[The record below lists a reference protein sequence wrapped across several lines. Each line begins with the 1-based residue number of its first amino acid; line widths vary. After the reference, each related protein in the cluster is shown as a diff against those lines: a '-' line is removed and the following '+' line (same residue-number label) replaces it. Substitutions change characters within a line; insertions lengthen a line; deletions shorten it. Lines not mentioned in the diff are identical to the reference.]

1 MLGRSAVSAILT
13 LLAHAFHSSLAPARQ
28 GFSLRSAQEDFTEW
42 KMTLMQVGLDDKY
55 RVDAKRIY
63 LSGVQALARL
73 PMLQRERDR
82 AAGLNTAGFISGY
95 RGSPLGMYDHT
106 LWRAKS
112 FLQAHDIAFVPGLN
126 EDLAATA
133 VWGSQQVG
141 LFPGARVDGVFGIW
155 YGKGPGVDRSVDA
168 LKHAN
173 SAGTSQHGGVLA
185 LAGDDHGCQ
194 SSTLAHQSEQVFAA
208 ALIPIINPA
217 TLQDYLDLGIY
228 GFALS
233 RYSGC
238 WVGFKAIGET
248 VESSASIYSDHAR
261 VEIVL
266 PTDFEM
272 PPGGLNIRW
281 PDPPLEAEKRLFGPK
296 MAAIGAFA
304 RANKL
309 DRIVLD
315 GKPARLGIIATGKA
329 YLDLRQ
335 ALADLGISDR
345 DAEALG
351 LRIYKVALTWPLE
364 EHGAKRFAE
373 GLQDVL
379 VVEEKRGFIEDQL
392 KRILY
397 NVDAWKRPSVVGKLD
412 EDGAPLLP
420 SEGELTPTI
429 VASALVA
436 RLRRLGH
443 QSPALEQ
450 RLARLEAFE
459 RPAEGHAPIS
469 LQRTPYFC
477 SGCPHNTSTKLPEGS
492 RAMAGIGCHG
502 MALYV
507 PARRTA
513 TITHMGAE
521 GANWIGQAPFTS
533 EQHIFQNLGDGTY
546 THSGL
551 LALRAAAASG
561 VNITYKILYN
571 DAVAMTGGQPA
582 EGSFTVAQIAH
593 QVWAEGTKRL
603 AVVSDDPGK
612 YPKNYF
618 PAGVTV
624 HHRREMD
631 QVQRQL
637 RDIKG
642 LTALIYDQTCA
653 AEKRRRRKRGL
664 YPDPPK
670 RVFINDLVCEGCG
683 DCSQTSN
690 CVSVQPLETE
700 FGRKRQIDQS
710 NCNKDYSCVDG
721 FCPSFVT
728 VHGGKP
734 KRLENTAVDSG
745 QLFAD
750 LPLPTLPQLDVPYN
764 ILVTGIGGT
773 GVITIGA
780 LLGMAAH
787 LDGRGCSALDFTG
800 LAQKNGAVMSHV
812 RIAAKPEDIAS
823 VRITSG
829 GADLILG
836 CDIVVAASETALNR
850 VDRGATRAFVNA
862 DLQPTASFVQNP
874 DLDFEMGAMQTT
886 LRDAIGERNLEII
899 DATAIAATLMGDS
912 IATNSFMLGFA
923 FQKGAVPLSL
933 EALLRAIEI
942 NGAAIEMNKQA
953 FTWGRL
959 AAHDIS
965 RVRSVTQFKARAAS
979 PTRALDEIINLRAKF
994 LSDYQDQAYADR
1006 YLAAVDKVRK
1016 AETAASLSSSE
1027 LSEAVAKNLFKLMAY
1042 KDEYEV
1048 ARLYTDGS
1056 FAKKLS
1062 EKFDG
1067 EFSLKF
1073 YLAAPI
1079 FARRDKATGRLQK
1092 KEFGGW
1098 MIHAFRLLARLK
1110 GLRGTPYDP
1119 FGRTTERKAERKLIE
1134 DYLAMIEQRMAV
1146 MKAEQ
1151 IPLLSRL
1158 ARIPE
1163 TIRGYGHI
1171 KEENITKAKAEKTR
1185 LEAELDN
1192 SRFAAA
1198 AE

>member
-1 MLGRSAVSAILT
+1 MLFTGGQT
-13 LLAHAFHSSLAPARQ
+13 DLLRIEEDAR
-28 GFSLRSAQEDFTEW
+28 EHP
-42 KMTLMQVGLDDKY
+42 KMTLLQVGLDDKY
-55 RVDAKRIY
+55 RVEAKRIY
-63 LSGVQALARL
+63 LSGVQALVRL

-95 RGSPLGMYDHT
+95 RGSPLGMYDHA

-112 FLQAHDIAFVPGLN
+112 FLAEHDIAFVPGLN

-141 LFPGARVDGVFGIW
+141 LFPGAKVDGVFGIW
-155 YGKGPGVDRSVDA
+155 YGKGPGVDRSTDA

-173 SAGTSQHGGVLA
+173 SAGSSRNGGVLA

-194 SSTLAHQSEQVFAA
+194 SSTLAHQSEQIFAA
-208 ALIPIINPA
+208 ALMPIINPA
-217 TLQDYLDLGIY
+217 TLQDYLDLGVL

-233 RYSGC
+233 RFSGC
-238 WVGFKAIGET
+238 WVGFKAISET
-248 VESSASIYSDHAR
+248 VESSASIYSDASR
-261 VEIVL
+261 VQVTL

-281 PDPPLEAEKRLFGPK
+281 PDPPLEAERRLFGPK
-296 MAAIGAFA
+296 MAAVAAFA
-304 RANKL
+304 RANSF

-315 GKPARLGIIATGKA
+315 GKPARLGIVATGKA

-335 ALADLGISDR
+335 AMADLGLSDQ

-364 EHGAKRFAE
+364 DSGAKRFAE

-392 KRILY
+392 VRILY
-397 NVDAWKRPSVVGKLD
+397 NMDAARRPSVVGKRD
-412 EDGAPLLP
+412 ESGAPLLP
-420 SEGELTPTI
+420 SEGELNPTM

-443 QSPALEQ
+443 QSPVLEQ
-450 RLARLEAFE
+450 RLARLEAFDH
-459 RPAEGHAPIS
+459 PATTRAPIA
-469 LQRTPYFC
+469 LQRTPFFC
-477 SGCPHNTSTKLPEGS
+477 SGCPHNTSTRIPEGS

-502 MALYV
+502 MALSV
-507 PARRTA
+507 PSRRTA
-513 TITHMGAE
+513 TITHMGGE

-533 EQHIFQNLGDGTY
+533 EPHIFQNLGDGTY

-551 LALRAAAASG
+551 LALRAAGASG

-582 EGSFTVAQIAH
+582 EGSFTVSQIAH

-603 AVVSDDPGK
+603 VIVSDDPDK
-612 YPKNYF
+612 YPATNNYF
-618 PAGVTV
+618 PHGVTI

-631 QVQRQL
+631 ALQREL
-637 RDIKG
+637 RETKG
-642 LTALIYDQTCA
+642 LTVLIYDQTCA

-683 DCSQTSN
+683 DCSQASN
-690 CVSVQPLETE
+690 CVSVQPLDTE

-710 NCNKDYSCVDG
+710 NCNKDYSCVEG

-728 VHGGKP
+728 VHGGTL
-734 KRLENTAVDSG
+734 KRIKTSAVDSG

-750 LPLPTLPQLDVPYN
+750 LPLPPARALDGPYN

-812 RIAAKPEDIAS
+812 RIAPRPEDIAT

-836 CDIVVAASETALNR
+836 CDIVVTASTPALSR
-850 VDRGATRAFVNA
+850 VERGVTQAFVNA

-874 DLDFEMGAMQTT
+874 DIDFEMGAMQAS
-886 LRDAIGERNLEII
+886 LRDAIGERNLDVI
-899 DATAIAATLMGDS
+899 DATGIAATLMGDS
-912 IATNSFMLGFA
+912 IATNAFMLGFA
-923 FQKGAVPLSL
+923 FQKRTIPLSL
-933 EALLRAIEI
+933 EAILRAIEI

-959 AAHDIS
+959 AAHDMA
-965 RVRSVTQFKARAAS
+965 RVRSVIQFRARAAS
-979 PTRALDEIINLRAKF
+979 TTKTLDEVIAHRADF
-994 LSDYQDQAYADR
+994 LIAYQDKAYAER
-1006 YLAAVDKVRK
+1006 YLAAVAKVRK
-1016 AETAASLSSSE
+1016 AETAVAPSSSE
-1027 LSEAVAKNLFKLMAY
+1027 LTEAVAKNLFKLMAH

-1056 FAKKLS
+1056 FAKKLAA
-1062 EKFDG
+1062 KFDG
-1067 EFSLKF
+1067 DFSLKF
-1073 YLAAPI
+1073 HLAPPI
-1079 FARRDKATGRLQK
+1079 FAARDKVTGHLRK
-1092 KEFGGW
+1092 SEYGPWMMRAFG
-1098 MIHAFRLLARLK
+1098 LLARLRF
-1110 GLRGTPYDP
+1110 LRGTAFDP
-1119 FGRTTERKAERKLIE
+1119 FGYSAERKAERRLVE
-1134 DYLAMIEQRMAV
+1134 DYIAMIEQRFATP
-1146 MKAEQ
+1146 KAEQ
-1151 IPLLSRL
+1151 LPLLARL

-1163 TIRGYGHI
+1163 LIRGYGHI
-1171 KEENITKAKAEKTR
+1171 KDDNIKKAMAEQAR
-1185 LEAELDN
+1185 LEAELEN

>member
-1 MLGRSAVSAILT
+1 MT
-13 LLAHAFHSSLAPARQ
+13 LL
-28 GFSLRSAQEDFTEW
+28 
-42 KMTLMQVGLDDKY
+42 QVELDDKY
-55 RVDAKRIY
+55 RLEAKRIY
-63 LSGVQALARL
+63 LSGVQALVRL
-73 PMLQRERDR
+73 PMLQRQRDR
-82 AAGLNTAGFISGY
+82 ASGLNTAGFISGY
-95 RGSPLGMYDHT
+95 RGSPLGMYDHA

-112 FLQAHDIAFVPGLN
+112 FLQSQDIAFVPGLN

-133 VWGSQQVG
+133 VWGSQQIG
-141 LFPGARVDGVFGIW
+141 LFPGAKVDGVFGIW

-173 SAGTSQHGGVLA
+173 SAGTSRNGGVLA

-208 ALIPIINPA
+208 ALIPVINPA
-217 TLQDYLDLGIY
+217 TLQDYLDLGLY

-238 WVGFKAIGET
+238 WIGFKAIGET
-248 VESSASIYSDHAR
+248 VESSASVYSASDR
-261 VEIVL
+261 IQIVT
-266 PTDFEM
+266 PDDFEM

-281 PDPPLEAEKRLFGPK
+281 PDPPLEQEARLFGPK
-296 MAAIGAFA
+296 MAAVAAFV

-309 DRIVLD
+309 DKIVLD
-315 GKPARLGIIATGKA
+315 SKPARLGILATGKA

-335 ALADLGISDR
+335 ALADLGISER
-345 DAEALG
+345 DAQGLG

-364 EHGAKRFAE
+364 EQGAKRFAE

-397 NVDAWKRPSVVGKLD
+397 NMDAWSRPSVVGKRD
-412 EDGAPLLP
+412 EAGGLLLP

-443 QSPALEQ
+443 NSPVLEQ

-459 RPAEGHAPIS
+459 HPVAAQAPIS

-513 TITHMGAE
+513 TITQMGGE

-582 EGSFTVAQIAH
+582 EGSFSVAQIAH
-593 QVWAEGTKRL
+593 QVWAEGVKRL
-603 AVVSDDPGK
+603 AIVSDDPGK
-612 YPKNYF
+612 YPPSGYF
-618 PAGVTV
+618 PSGATV

-631 QVQRQL
+631 QLQREL
-637 RDIKG
+637 RDTKG
-642 LTALIYDQTCA
+642 LTVLIYDQTCA

-683 DCSQTSN
+683 DCSQASN
-690 CVSVQPLETE
+690 CVSVQPLDTE

-710 NCNKDYSCVDG
+710 NCNKDYSCVEG

-728 VHGGKP
+728 VHGGKL
-734 KRLENTAVDSG
+734 KRVETSAIDTG
-745 QLFAD
+745 HLFAD
-750 LPLPTLPQLDVPYN
+750 LPLPQTPALAAPYN

-787 LDGRGCSALDFTG
+787 VDGRGCSALDFTG
-800 LAQKNGAVMSHV
+800 LSQKNGAVMSHV
-812 RIAAKPEDIAS
+812 RIAPTPEDIAA
-823 VRITSG
+823 VRITTG

-836 CDIVVAASETALNR
+836 CDIVVSTGTTALSR
-850 VDRGATRAFVNA
+850 VERGVTKAYVNA

-874 DLDFEMGAMQTT
+874 DIDFEMGAMQTA
-886 LRDAIGERNLEII
+886 LRDAVGERNLDII
-899 DATAIAATLMGDS
+899 DATGIAATLMGDS
-912 IATNSFMLGFA
+912 IATNPFMLGFA
-923 FQKGAVPLSL
+923 FQKGAIPLSL
-933 EALLRAIEI
+933 EALMRAIEI
-942 NGAAIEMNKQA
+942 NGAAVEMNKQA

-959 AAHDIS
+959 AAHDMA
-965 RVRSVTQFKARAAS
+965 RVRSVIQFRARAAQPLRS
-979 PTRALDEIINLRAKF
+979 LDDVIDVRAKF
-994 LSDYQDQAYADR
+994 LTDYQDKAYADR
-1006 YLAAVDKVRK
+1006 YLAAVAKVRK
-1016 AETAASLSSSE
+1016 AETAALPASTE
-1027 LSEAVAKNLFKLMAY
+1027 LTEAVAKNLFKLMAY

-1056 FAKKLS
+1056 FAKRLS
-1062 EKFDG
+1062 DKFDG
-1067 EFSLKF
+1067 DFQLKF
-1073 YLAAPI
+1073 YLAPPI
-1079 FARRDKATGRLQK
+1079 FAQRDPATGHLQK
-1092 KEFGGW
+1092 KEYGGW
-1098 MIHAFRLLARLK
+1098 MIHAFRWLAKLK
-1110 GLRGTPYDP
+1110 RLRGTAFDP

-1134 DYLAMIEQRMAV
+1134 DYLAMIEQRIAGLRP
-1146 MKAEQ
+1146 EH
-1151 IPLLSRL
+1151 IPLLAKL
-1158 ARIPE
+1158 ARVPE

-1171 KEENITKAKAEKTR
+1171 KEENIRKARAEQAR
-1185 LEAELDN
+1185 LEAELGN
-1192 SRFAAA
+1192 ASFAAA

>member
-1 MLGRSAVSAILT
+1 MT
-13 LLAHAFHSSLAPARQ
+13 LL
-28 GFSLRSAQEDFTEW
+28 
-42 KMTLMQVGLDDKY
+42 QVGLDDKY
-55 RVDAKRIY
+55 RLEARRIY
-63 LSGVQALARL
+63 LSGVQALVRL

-82 AAGLNTAGFISGY
+82 LAGLNTAGFISGY

-112 FLQAHDIAFVPGLN
+112 HLAGQDIAFVPGLN

-141 LFPGARVDGVFGIW
+141 LFPGAKVDGVFGIW
-155 YGKGPGVDRSVDA
+155 YGKGPGVDRSADA

-173 SAGTSQHGGVLA
+173 SAGSSRHGGVLA

-208 ALIPIINPA
+208 AMMPVINPS
-217 TLQDYLDLGIY
+217 TLQEYLDLGLY

-233 RYSGC
+233 RFSGC

-248 VESSASIYSDHAR
+248 VESSASIYADPDR
-261 VEIVL
+261 VKIVL
-266 PTDFEM
+266 PGDFEM

-296 MAAIGAFA
+296 MEAVKAFA
-304 RANKL
+304 RANAL

-315 GKPARLGIIATGKA
+315 GKPARLGIITTGKA

-335 ALADLGISDR
+335 AMADLGISER

-351 LRIYKVALTWPLE
+351 LRIYKVAMTWPLE
-364 EHGAKRFAE
+364 EIGAKRFAE

-392 KRILY
+392 TRILY
-397 NVDAWKRPSVVGKLD
+397 NVDAWNRPSVVGKRD
-412 EDGAPLLP
+412 ETGAPLLA
-420 SEGELTPTI
+420 SEGELNPTM
-429 VASALVA
+429 VASALVS

-443 QSPALEQ
+443 QSPVLEQ
-450 RLARLEAFE
+450 RLARLEAFD
-459 RPAEGHAPIS
+459 RPASGPAPIS
-469 LQRTPYFC
+469 LQRTPFFC
-477 SGCPHNTSTKLPEGS
+477 SGCPHNTSTKVPEGS

-502 MALYV
+502 MVLSI
-507 PARRTA
+507 PSRRTA
-513 TITHMGAE
+513 TISHMGGE
-521 GANWIGQAPFTS
+521 GANWIGQAPFTN
-533 EQHIFQNLGDGTY
+533 EAHVFQNLGDGTY
-546 THSGL
+546 AHSGL

-593 QVWAEGTKRL
+593 QVWAEGSKRL
-603 AVVSDDPGK
+603 VIVSDDPEK
-612 YPKNYF
+612 YPANYF
-618 PAGVTV
+618 PSGATV
-624 HHRREMD
+624 HHRRDMD
-631 QVQRQL
+631 ALQREL
-637 RDIKG
+637 REIKG
-642 LTALIYDQTCA
+642 LTVLIYDQTCA

-690 CVSVQPLETE
+690 CVSVQPLDTE

-710 NCNKDYSCVDG
+710 NCNKDYSCVEG

-728 VHGGKP
+728 VHGGSL
-734 KRLENTAVDSG
+734 KRLKNAAVDSG

-750 LPLPTLPQLDVPYN
+750 LPQPPARALDKPWN

-773 GVITIGA
+773 GVITVGA

-787 LDGRGCSALDFTG
+787 VDGKGCSALDFTG
-800 LAQKNGAVMSHV
+800 LSQKNGAVMSHV
-812 RIAAKPEDIAS
+812 RIAAKPEDLS
-823 VRITSG
+823 TVRIANG

-836 CDIVVAASETALNR
+836 CDMVVSAGATALSR
-850 VDRGATRAFVNA
+850 VDRGVTRAFVNA

-874 DLDFEMGAMQTT
+874 DIDFELGAMRTT
-886 LRDAIGERNLEII
+886 LLDAIGERNLEII
-899 DATAIAATLMGDS
+899 DATGIAATLMGDS
-912 IATNSFMLGFA
+912 IATNPCILGFA
-923 FQKGAVPLSL
+923 FQKGAIPLSL
-933 EALLRAIEI
+933 DALLRTIEI
-942 NGAAIEMNKQA
+942 NGAAVEMNRQA

-959 AAHDIS
+959 AAHDMS
-965 RVRSVTQFKARAAS
+965 RIRSVIQFKSRSGAPARS
-979 PTRALDEIINLRAKF
+979 LDEQIAIRADF
-994 LSDYQDQAYADR
+994 LTNYQDKTYAER
-1006 YLAAVDKVRK
+1006 YLTAVEKVRK
-1016 AETAASLSSSE
+1016 AEAAVAPASTE
-1027 LSEAVAKNLFKLMAY
+1027 LTEAVVRNLFKLMAY

-1056 FAKKLS
+1056 FAKQLS
-1062 EKFDG
+1062 DRFDG
-1067 EFSLKF
+1067 GYTLKF
-1073 YLAAPI
+1073 HLAPPI
-1079 FARRDKATGRLQK
+1079 FARRDRSGRLVK
-1092 KEFGGW
+1092 KQYGGW
-1098 MIHAFRLLARLK
+1098 MLSAFRLLARLK
-1110 GLRGTPYDP
+1110 FLRGTSLDP
-1119 FGRTTERKAERKLIE
+1119 FGRTEERKTERRLVE
-1134 DYLAMIEQRMAV
+1134 DYFAMIDQRIADL
-1146 MKAEQ
+1146 KPTQ
-1151 IPLLSRL
+1151 IPLLAKL
-1158 ARIPE
+1158 ARLPE

-1171 KEENITKAKAEKTR
+1171 KEDNIRKAAAEKAR
-1185 LEAELDN
+1185 LEADLEN